1 MTNKNKEALTYA
13 HGNRYI
19 INGVEYV
26 PALEARAVDVALH
39 DFACRISDTVWGG
52 ELGWSYHNGLENL
65 ANEVKKRLS
74 RKPIDWDGLR
84 KTPQQ
89 VEEQHPQEH
98 GDYWQAW
105 RHGWNAA
112 IEHIIKDQN
121 KTKEEQEE

>member
-26 PALEARAVDVALH
+26 PALEARAVDVECQDCGWSTSHFKKQPEQALALH
-39 DFACRISDTVWGG
+39 KEKFCEA
-52 ELGWSYHNGLENL
+52 
-65 ANEVKKRLS
+65 

-89 VEEQHPQEH
+89 VEEQHSQEH

-105 RHGWNAA
+105 RHGWNTAVD
-112 IEHIIKDQN
+112 HI
-121 KTKEEQEE
+121 KTIVEGEE